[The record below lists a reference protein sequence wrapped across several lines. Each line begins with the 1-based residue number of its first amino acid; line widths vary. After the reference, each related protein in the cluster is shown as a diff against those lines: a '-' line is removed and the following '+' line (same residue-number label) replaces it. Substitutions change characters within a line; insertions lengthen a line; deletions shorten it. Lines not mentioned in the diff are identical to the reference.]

1 MKKTNI
7 LFLIALIAMVA
18 LTSCAHSNNTEVTIK
33 AGEHIYGFWG
43 GTWHGIIS
51 GFSFIGSLFDNSI
64 RVYAVNNNGHWYDF
78 GFIGAFFFML
88 KIIRVIFKGLS
99 SN

>member
-1 MKKTNI
+1 MKKTNLLI
-7 LFLIALIAMVA
+7 IVGLLLIFL
-18 LTSCAHSNNTEVTIK
+18 LTGCAHSNNTEVTIQ

-43 GTWHGIIS
+43 GTWHGMIS

-78 GFIGAFFFML
+78 GFVGGFFFM
-88 KIIRVIFKGLS
+88 IRMFISLIKKPK